1 MVSGGIDMSK
11 TLDLSKTV
19 YELCKEDPQ
28 MIEIMKELGFDQITN
43 KASLNT
49 VGRFMTIPK
58 GAVIKSMDLEKIKS
72 EFIKRGYEI
81 KE

>member
-1 MVSGGIDMSK
+1 MSK
-11 TLDLSKTV
+11 TLNFSKTI

-28 MIEIMKELGFDQITN
+28 VIEIMKELGFDQITN
-43 KASLNT
+43 AASLNT
-49 VGRFMTIPK
+49 VGRFVTIPK

-72 EFIKRGYEI
+72 EFIKRGYHI